1 MNTQF
6 KKIARD
12 IAADLGCA
20 HVSASVRGFDVE
32 LRAVWERDCSIVG
45 SLKLKVPAGDPVVRL
60 TDGLF
65 DLPDGDYEIAI

>member
-1 MNTQF
+1 
-6 KKIARD
+6 
-12 IAADLGCA
+12 
-20 HVSASVRGFDVE
+20 